1 MSMSSWLQTREFC
14 FMDVSGKLGRV
25 TSKIEHCIYL
35 LRATGKEWLM
45 SQGLLFT
52 ICNQRSMHPVLL
64 CFSACSQ
71 WKVYLIGTRESYLSD
86 FLCFSINIRPQMNQ
100 VFYIKK
106 RNFFKSLSK
115 YKTNF
120 HHLNHVSTKDDPYID
135 TYERFWNQKYR
146 FSGLKKLLKYESEIL
161 TKASS

>member
-25 TSKIEHCIYL
+25 TSKMEHCIYL
-35 LRATGKEWLM
+35 LKATGKEWLM

-52 ICNQRSMHPVLL
+52 ICNQRSMHSVLL

-100 VFYIKK
+100 VFYIKN

-120 HHLNHVSTKDDPYID
+120 HHLDQRWSM
-135 TYERFWNQKYR
+135 YR
-146 FSGLKKLLKYESEIL
+146 PIWAFLELGIPILWPEKLLKYESESL
-161 TKASS
+161 TKGPLPKHL